1 MPCFSLAGLK
11 CGPADVKAGGSHLA
25 AAWIWNACSPAGIP
39 LSVSLIKTPAGVCK
53 RSTVPTS
60 LPLLSRSAALADWA
74 AAGKATA
81 AVSSAAAPTVP
92 TYFKIVMTQ
101 LLGVA
106 PGTAGLDADCGI
118 LPWKIARGTSVPA
131 RVKTWLA
138 LEGGSDVPRQA
149 IRRAR
154 GLTAVR

>member
-1 MPCFSLAGLK
+1 
-11 CGPADVKAGGSHLA
+11 
-25 AAWIWNACSPAGIP
+25 
-39 LSVSLIKTPAGVCK
+39 
-53 RSTVPTS
+53 PTS

-92 TYFKIVMTQ
+92 THFKIVMTQ

-118 LPWKIARGTSVPA
+118 LQWKIARGTSVPA

-138 LEGGSDVPRQA
+138 LEGGSDIPRQA
-149 IRRAR
+149 MRRSRGRRAAPR
-154 GLTAVR
+154 CSGAGPADRLSLASSYHAAVRKCSTSWRA